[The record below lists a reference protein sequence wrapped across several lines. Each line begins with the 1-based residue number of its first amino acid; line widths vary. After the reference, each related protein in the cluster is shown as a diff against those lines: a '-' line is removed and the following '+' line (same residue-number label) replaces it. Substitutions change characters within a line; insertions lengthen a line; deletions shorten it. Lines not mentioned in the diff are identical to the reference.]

1 MPLAQQRHALALQIN
16 DRVFYGW
23 VMLAVAA
30 LGMFASGPA
39 QSHIF
44 SVFITPISLDLG
56 ISRTAVSSAYA
67 GATLVAA
74 FGLPYV
80 GRLVDRF
87 GVRPVVLVVTLLFGA
102 ACIAFGHV
110 GNLVLLTL
118 GFAALR
124 FLGQGSLMLS
134 SANLVAQWFSQKRGF
149 ALSLMALGFSA
160 SIAAHPPL
168 AQWLIDQVGWREAW
182 LWLGLMTWA
191 LLLPLFLILVQNRPE
206 DLSLVPD
213 GRVAAGEQDAAR
225 AHAARADVGLTVAQA
240 VRTPAFWI
248 IALSFATFSML
259 VTGLFFHQV
268 AIYNNRGIGSQ
279 TAAQLFSVSAL
290 TMVLAMPV
298 FGRLLDRLP
307 TKPMFACAMLTMT
320 AAMLALVMVDDVPS
334 AIVYSIVFGINNAAI
349 HTHISYLWPHWFGRR
364 HLGSI
369 QGTAQSIAVVGASIG
384 PIPLGAAF
392 DLFGSYQGALLLLSL
407 LPVACATAILFMR
420 PPRLEDYPASSPSRA
435 RV

>member
-1 MPLAQQRHALALQIN
+1 MSLARQRDALALQIN
-16 DRVFYGW
+16 GRVFYGW

-30 LGMFASGPA
+30 LGMFASGPG

-56 ISRTAVSSAYA
+56 ISRTALSSAYA
-67 GATLVAA
+67 GATLAAA

-87 GVRPVVLVVTLLFGA
+87 GVRRVALVVALAFGS

-110 GNLVLLTL
+110 GNLLALTL

-134 SANLVAQWFSQKRGF
+134 SANLVAQWFSRQRGF

-191 LLLPLFLILVQNRPE
+191 LLLPLFFVLVQNKPE
-206 DLSLVPD
+206 DLGLVPD
-213 GRVAAGEQDAAR
+213 GRAAAGGEAAL
-225 AHAARADVGLTVAQA
+225 AHAARADVGLTVRQA

-268 AIYNNRGIGSQ
+268 AIFDDRGISPQ
-279 TAAQLFSVSAL
+279 AAARLFPISAL
-290 TMVLAMPV
+290 TMVLAMPI

-334 AIVYSIVFGINNAAI
+334 AIFYSIVFGINNAAI
-349 HTHISYLWPHWFGRR
+349 HSHISYLWPHWFGRR

-369 QGTAQSIAVVGASIG
+369 QGTAQTVGVIGASLG

-392 DLFGSYQGALLLLSL
+392 DLFGTYQGALLLLAL
-407 LPVACATAILFMR
+407 LPVACAIAILLMR
-420 PPRLEDYPASSPSRA
+420 PPRLEDYPAASSRTSG
-435 RV
+435 